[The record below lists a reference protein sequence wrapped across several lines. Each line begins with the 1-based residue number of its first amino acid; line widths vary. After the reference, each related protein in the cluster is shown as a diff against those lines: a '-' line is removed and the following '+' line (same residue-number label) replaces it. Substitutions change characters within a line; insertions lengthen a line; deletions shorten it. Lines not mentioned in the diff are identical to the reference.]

1 MLDIS
6 IVGAGRM
13 GGALALALDRA
24 GYDVSRI
31 VFRTAPPDDGFLSQ
45 FTRRPDVSSIS
56 EGGSIASDAVFI
68 TTQDSEIA
76 SAAIELEALI
86 QGSSTVFITSGAQSS
101 KSITN
106 LRNRGARIGSIHPL
120 VSVSDPVQGA
130 DRLKGA
136 FFCVEGDLDAV
147 NLAEVIVRSLGGRS
161 FTIPTDKKPL
171 YHAAAVTSS
180 GHLVALIDI
189 AIGMLEK
196 CGLDVEQGK
205 TILLP
210 LIESTVENLKGQT
223 LEESLTGTYAR
234 GDLNTF
240 ESHLAALRNNEDEKV
255 TRTYLDLALRS
266 LEIAERRDGSRESLM
281 ELKERVLIAKREV
294 G

>member
-1 MLDIS
+1 
-6 IVGAGRM
+6 M

-45 FTRRPDVSSIS
+45 FTRRPDVSSIR
-56 EGGSIASDAVFI
+56 EGDSIASDAVFI

-147 NLAEVIVRSLGGRS
+147 DLAEVIVRSLGGRS

-171 YHAAAVTSS
+171 YHAAAWGRTA
-180 GHLVALIDI
+180 LVELLI
-189 AIGMLEK
+189 
-196 CGLDVEQGK
+196 
-205 TILLP
+205 
-210 LIESTVENLKGQT
+210 
-223 LEESLTGTYAR
+223 AR
-234 GDLNTF
+234 GANVNAGNKAGVTP
-240 ESHLAALRNNEDEKV
+240 LAAAEKNGFSETAAVLRQH
-255 TRTYLDLALRS
+255 
-266 LEIAERRDGSRESLM
+266 G
-281 ELKERVLIAKREV
+281 AK
-294 G
+294 